1 MRLYLMQHGTPV
13 SNEENPERPLSP
25 QGIEDVSNVAVFL
38 ERFGIKV
45 DRVLHSGKTRARQ
58 TAEIICSRL
67 TPGKGPAQHEKLSPL
82 DDVREFSE
90 QIKGYEEDLLVVGHL
105 PHLAKLASFLIAGS
119 EAINIVSFKQGGVLC
134 LIKENEQ
141 PWTISWIVIPEIIQ

>member
-1 MRLYLMQHGTPV
+1 MQHGNPV
-13 SNEENPERPLSP
+13 SKEENSERPLSS
-25 QGIEDVSNVAVFL
+25 QGIEDVSNVGVFL

-67 TPGKGPAQHEKLSPL
+67 TPGREPIQHEKLSPL
-82 DDVREFSE
+82 DDVREFSQ
-90 QIKGYEEDLLVVGHL
+90 QIKGYDEDLMVVGHL

-134 LIKENEQ
+134 LIKEYEQ
-141 PWTISWIVIPEIIQ
+141 PWTISWMVIPEIIQ

>member
-1 MRLYLMQHGTPV
+1 MELYLMQHGNPV
-13 SNEENPERPLSP
+13 SKEDNPERPLSA
-25 QGIEDVSNVAVFL
+25 QGIRDITNVAAFL
-38 ERFGIKV
+38 ERCGIKV

-67 TPGKGPAQHEKLSPL
+67 TPGKGPVQHEKISPL
-82 DDVREFSE
+82 DDVRDFSE
-90 QIKGYEEDLLVVGHL
+90 QIKGYEEDLMIVGHL

-134 LIKENEQ
+134 LIKEYEQ
-141 PWTISWIVIPEIIQ
+141 PWTISWMVIPEIIQ